1 MICNKENIVSGIVK
15 KVYDIIVKNILAMTS
30 AILDIKRRIDRMMRV
45 VESIIS
51 KYYIFRNDI
60 LIDFNLIFLTII
72 AGILPD
78 AKENKKQIINKLAH
92 YIFYIFIIICLGE
105 VASLLGLTPQIEYEN
120 FNVAIFI
127 IVIGTILLGMLLHCI
142 MFKDIIGPALQI
154 CKYIQYMI
162 FFELFLLVIT
172 HHLELIEGFAGTLAI
187 ICIGMIKMFFE
198 RVKVS
203 NEKKRIEDKEE
214 AAKEYD
220 YPNPDLYYA
229 RKKQLE
235 KFVSVLEQQKYEPY
249 AIMVS
254 GEWGSG
260 KSSFIK
266 ALEKKLKEDCF
277 IWVQA
282 GSEKTFSDTLLEIS
296 EKILE
301 ILKENNIFIES
312 DNLIEKYFVAFSGL
326 LDETGL
332 KFLNIVT
339 DVLRMNIKGDSKEYL
354 NSKLSKLNKTV
365 YIIIDDLD
373 RCNEEYQSKM
383 FKIIRESTELINCK
397 TIFLVDKKKFLNEV
411 YDANHIEKYI
421 SYTLDLCKGN
431 CQEILMYH
439 INSILGYEFFQEIKD
454 ILKKGRSAGE
464 ISSIIYSFPENI
476 SRALQTEISRLE
488 ENINNKVYDKTNN
501 EKALE
506 EIGETILKIE
516 ENITNSRKLKNYL
529 KGIKRDLSNLNTG
542 IDRFSTDFQKEDW
555 FKAIIEVQFVKNI
568 LPEMYGDIKISRD
581 ITEFQKNYPQY
592 SFEII
597 FGFKYNVGLSSENK
611 AYVLNYI
618 IYSLDIIDYL
628 QVQTEREKYL
638 AELNSER
645 ADITHVSEYIKHS
658 RSLEDFEMVLKVV
671 EIQKFNNNFERAK
684 FLSEFFKVMS
694 QQSIYY
700 KKNNKEFLG
709 FSQQLTSCLVNLELT
724 ETERDICLNER
735 HFIIR
740 RVVKDSLMQ
749 FIKILL
755 ILFQTNKVYENM
767 KIALVNDID
776 SLFQRLKI
784 IDENYLCHGLIDEP
798 DKLVS
803 IKRYFNNLRREIEQ
817 EEYRDLKINF
827 EDLFKD
833 VNIIFDICKVWKELD
848 NNLNRADENSL
859 PSFERYF
866 NLQIYSFNDSVFLNV
881 STLFQALEVL
891 KRFYESKNNC
901 YKPEFSKFL
910 LYLSKKILN
919 NYESNSEWFEGREKE
934 ISNLLQELS
943 EEVCKL
949 DNATDEDGRD
959 VIYMI
964 RVFIFRFAKYC
975 KDNE

>member
-1 MICNKENIVSGIVK
+1 
-15 KVYDIIVKNILAMTS
+15 
-30 AILDIKRRIDRMMRV
+30 MMRI

-60 LIDFNLIFLTII
+60 LISFDIIFLIVIVSVLFT
-72 AGILPD
+72 G
-78 AKENKKQIINKLAH
+78 KENKRQIINKLI
-92 YIFYIFIIICLGE
+92 YCTFYIFVVICFGK
-105 VASLLGLTPQIEYEN
+105 VVSLLGLTPQIEYKN

-127 IVIGTILLGMLLHCI
+127 IVMGTILLGVVLHCI
-142 MFKDIIGPALQI
+142 MFKNILGPVLQS
-154 CKYIQYMI
+154 CNYIQYMI

-187 ICIGMIKMFFE
+187 ICIVMIKMFCE
-198 RVKVS
+198 RVKVY
-203 NEKKRIEDKEE
+203 NEKKRIEDREE
-214 AAKEYD
+214 TAKEYD
-220 YPNPDLYYA
+220 YPNPDLYYT

-235 KFVSVLEQQKYEPY
+235 KFVSVLEQQKHEPY

-312 DNLIEKYFVAFSGL
+312 DNLIEKYFVTFSGI

-332 KFLNIVT
+332 KLFNIIK
-339 DVLRMNIKGDSKEYL
+339 DLLGMNIKGDSKEYL
-354 NSKLSKLNKTV
+354 NSKLSELSKTV

-373 RCNEEYQSKM
+373 RCNEEYQLKM

-397 TIFLVDKKKFLNEV
+397 TIFLVDKKQFLNGG

-421 SYTLDLCKGN
+421 SYTLDLYKGN

-439 INSILGYEFFQEIKD
+439 IKNILGDEFFQEIKD
-454 ILKKGRSAGE
+454 ILKKGRNTKE
-464 ISSIIYSFPENI
+464 IRAIICSFPENI
-476 SRALQTEISRLE
+476 SGNFQTEISKLE
-488 ENINNKVYDKTNN
+488 RNINNRVGDETNN
-501 EKALE
+501 EKGLK
-506 EIGETILKIE
+506 EIRKTALKIE

-542 IDRFSTDFQKEDW
+542 IDGCSTDLQKEDW
-555 FKAIIEVQFVKNI
+555 LKAIIEVQFVKNI
-568 LPEMYGDIKISRD
+568 LPEMYGKIKISRD
-581 ITEFQKNYPQY
+581 ITEFQTNCPKY

-597 FGFKYNVGLSSENK
+597 FDFKPYVGFSNK
-611 AYVLNYI
+611 NKGYVLNYI

-645 ADITHVSEYIKHS
+645 ADITHVNEYIKHS
-658 RSLEDFEMVLKVV
+658 RSLEDFKMVLKVV

-684 FLSEFFKVMS
+684 FLSEFFEVMS
-694 QQSIYY
+694 QQSIYF
-700 KKNNKEFLG
+700 KKNNREFLD
-709 FSQQLTSCLVNLELT
+709 FSKQLVCCLADLELT
-724 ETERDICLNER
+724 ETEKVICLKER
-735 HFIIR
+735 YSIIR
-740 RVVKDSLMQ
+740 RVVRDSLMQ

-755 ILFQTNKVYENM
+755 ILFQSNKVYENM
-767 KIALVNDID
+767 DITLVTDID
-776 SLFQRLKI
+776 SLFERLKI
-784 IDENYLCHGLIDEP
+784 IDEDNFGNGLTDES
-798 DKLVS
+798 DKLES
-803 IKRYFNNLRREIEQ
+803 IKRYFNNLRVELEQ
-817 EEYRDLKINF
+817 EEYRQLKIDF
-827 EDLFKD
+827 EDIFKD
-833 VNIIFDICKVWKELD
+833 VNIIFDICKFWEELE
-848 NNLNRADENSL
+848 NSLNRADSNSL
-859 PSFERYF
+859 PSFEQYF
-866 NLQIYSFNDSVFLNV
+866 NLQIYSFNESVFLNV
-881 STLFQALEVL
+881 SSLFQALEVL
-891 KRFYESKNNC
+891 KKFYELKNNC

-910 LYLSKKILN
+910 LYLSKKIVN
-919 NYESNSEWFEGREKE
+919 NYELTPEWFEGKEKE

-949 DNATDEDGRD
+949 DGSTDEEGKD
-959 VIYMI
+959 VICII
-964 RVFIFRFAKYC
+964 RINIFRFMKYC
-975 KDNE
+975 KDDE

>member
-1 MICNKENIVSGIVK
+1 
-15 KVYDIIVKNILAMTS
+15 MTS
-30 AILDIKRRIDRMMRV
+30 VILDIKRRTDRMIGV

-72 AGILPD
+72 VGILPD
-78 AKENKKQIINKLAH
+78 AKENIRQIINKLTH
-92 YIFYIFIIICLGE
+92 NIFYIFIIVCVGE

-120 FNVAIFI
+120 FNVSIFI
-127 IVIGTILLGMLLHCI
+127 ILSGTILLGVLLHCI
-142 MFKDIIGPALQI
+142 MFKDMIGLVLQS

-172 HHLELIEGFAGTLAI
+172 HHLELIEGFTGTLAI
-187 ICIGMIKMFFE
+187 ICIGMIKMFCE
-198 RVKVS
+198 NVKLS
-203 NEKKRIEDKEE
+203 NEKKRIEDREK
-214 AAKEYD
+214 AAKKYD

-235 KFVSVLEQQKYEPY
+235 KFVYVLKQQKYEPY

-266 ALEKKLKEDCF
+266 ALEKELDEDYF
-277 IWVQA
+277 IWIQA

-312 DNLIEKYFVAFSGL
+312 DNLIEKYFVAFSGI
-326 LDETGL
+326 LDETEL
-332 KFLNIVT
+332 KLFNIIK
-339 DVLRMNIKGDSKEYL
+339 DLLGMNIKDDSKEYL
-354 NSKLSKLNKTV
+354 NSKLSELNKTV

-373 RCNEEYQSKM
+373 RCNEEYQLKM

-397 TIFLVDKKKFLNEV
+397 TIFLVDKRKFLNGM

-439 INSILGYEFFQEIKD
+439 IKNILCDEFFQEIKD
-454 ILKKGRSAGE
+454 ILKKGRNAE
-464 ISSIIYSFPENI
+464 RIRAIICSFPENI
-476 SRALQTEISRLE
+476 LRAFQTEIFRLE
-488 ENINNKVYDKTNN
+488 ENINNRVGDKTNN

-506 EIGETILKIE
+506 EIRKTALKIE

-542 IDRFSTDFQKEDW
+542 IDGCSTDLQREDW
-555 FKAIIEVQFVKNI
+555 LKAIIEVQFVKNI
-568 LPEMYGDIKISRD
+568 LPEMYGKIKISGD
-581 ITEFQKNYPQY
+581 ITEFQTNCPEY

-597 FGFKYNVGLSSENK
+597 FDFKPYVGFSSKNK
-611 AYVLNYI
+611 GYVLNYI

-645 ADITHVSEYIKHS
+645 ADIAHVNEYIKHS
-658 RSLEDFEMVLKVV
+658 RSLEDFKMVLKVV
-671 EIQKFNNNFERAK
+671 GIQKFNNNFERVK
-684 FLSEFFKVMS
+684 FLSEFFEVMS
-694 QQSIYY
+694 QQSIYF
-700 KKNNKEFLG
+700 KKNNREFLD
-709 FSQQLTSCLVNLELT
+709 FSKQLACCLAGLELT
-724 ETERDICLNER
+724 ETERAMCLR
-735 HFIIR
+735 GGYSIIKIVIR
-740 RVVKDSLMQ
+740 DSLMK

-755 ILFQTNKVYENM
+755 VLFQTNKVYENM
-767 KIALVNDID
+767 KITLVTDID
-776 SLFQRLKI
+776 SLFESLKL
-784 IDENYLCHGLIDEP
+784 IDEDYLCNGLIDGS
-798 DKLVS
+798 DKLES
-803 IKRYFNNLRREIEQ
+803 IKRYFNHLREELKREK
-817 EEYRDLKINF
+817 YMDLKINF

-833 VNIIFDICKVWKELD
+833 VNIILDICKFWKELD

-859 PSFERYF
+859 PSFEQYF

-891 KRFYESKNNC
+891 KKFYESKINC

-910 LYLSKKILN
+910 LYLSMKIVN
-919 NYESNSEWFEGREKE
+919 NYESIPEWFEGKEKGV
-934 ISNLLQELS
+934 SNLLQELS
-943 EEVCKL
+943 EEICKL

-964 RVFIFRFAKYC
+964 RVHIFRFAKYC
-975 KDNE
+975 KNNE